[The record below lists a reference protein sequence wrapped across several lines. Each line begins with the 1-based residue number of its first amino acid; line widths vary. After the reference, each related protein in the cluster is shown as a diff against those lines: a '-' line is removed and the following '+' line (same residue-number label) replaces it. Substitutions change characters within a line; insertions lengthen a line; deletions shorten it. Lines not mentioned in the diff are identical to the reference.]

1 MVGTVLFVCPH
12 GAGKS
17 RVAAA
22 VFDRA
27 VSDRAALAGWRAVT
41 GGVEP
46 AETVS
51 EHAVR
56 LLKGSSEELFLDRRR
71 PRSVEAA
78 TDAVGPVD
86 RVIAIDCAPDGRTS
100 SEAARQTSWRLTG
113 EWPNRAVL
121 VELRRLVRGVVSE
134 LEEQTRD

>member
-17 RVAAA
+17 KVAAA
-22 VFDRA
+22 VFDREVA
-27 VSDRAALAGWRAVT
+27 DRAGLAGWRAVT
-41 GGVEP
+41 AGVEP
-46 AETVS
+46 AEAVS

-56 LLKGSSEELFLDRRR
+56 LLKGSSEELFLDHRP
-71 PRSVEAA
+71 PRSLEA
-78 TDAVGPVD
+78 TIDAVGPVD
-86 RVIAIDCAPDGRTS
+86 RIIAVDCAPDGTTS
-100 SEAARQTSWRLTG
+100 SDEALQTSWHLTDD
-113 EWPNRAVL
+113 WPNRAVL